1 LARSIHRHGRC
12 DAAWPHKP
20 EAQAKET
27 VYHPSLVLQVCL
39 APGAKPKEAR
49 SPGPTHHDM
58 TPTSL
63 IRNFSIIAHID
74 HGKST
79 LADQLLLKTGAITA
93 REFRAQVLDDMD
105 LERERGITIQM
116 HPVTIYADHGRERYE
131 LNLIDTPGHVDFNY
145 EVSRSLAACEG
156 AILLVDATQGVQA
169 QTVANAFLA
178 MEHELVIVPVLNKI
192 DMPIARPAEV
202 IAEMEHAL
210 GVNPADVLQ
219 ISAKTGEGVEAV
231 IEAII
236 TRIPPPAGKADDQLR
251 ALVYNSHFDTYKGV
265 VVYVRVRDGTLR
277 TGQRIRLMREGTE
290 HVVTELGQFRPAP
303 TACEQLSTGQVGFL
317 MAQIKNLADVHIGD
331 TVTDALVPSATPLA
345 GYKEPKPMVF
355 SGLYPVN
362 NNDFEELRE
371 ALAKLRLND
380 ASFTYQPE
388 TSEGLGFGFR
398 CGFLGMLHREIIQQ
412 RLERASNL
420 ELVQTAPNVTYEIL
434 NRSGEVV
441 TIQNPQDV
449 PDVGQIEEFREPFAR
464 LSFLLPSENIGDLMQ
479 LCTER
484 RGIYVRTE
492 YLSPARVILVYELP
506 LAEVIYDLYD
516 KLKSV
521 THGYGT
527 MDYEFLG
534 YRPADLVK
542 LDVLVAGKRVD
553 ALSTI
558 VHRSVA
564 ERRGRKLVQKLRG
577 EIDRH
582 LFEIAIQAAIGSRII
597 ARETIA
603 PIRKNVTA
611 KCYGGDIT
619 RKRKLW
625 AKQAAGKKRM
635 KQVGQ
640 VEIPQEAFLAV
651 LETDQ

>member
-1 LARSIHRHGRC
+1 
-12 DAAWPHKP
+12 
-20 EAQAKET
+20 
-27 VYHPSLVLQVCL
+27 
-39 APGAKPKEAR
+39 
-49 SPGPTHHDM
+49 M
-58 TPTSL
+58 TDTKL

-79 LADQLLLKTGAITA
+79 LADQFLLKTGAITA
-93 REFRAQVLDDMD
+93 REFRNQVLDDMD

-116 HPVTIYADHGRERYE
+116 HPVTVYHQHMGQTYE
-131 LNLIDTPGHVDFNY
+131 LNLIDTPGHVDFSY

-156 AILLVDATQGVQA
+156 VILLVDAFQGVQA

-178 MEHELVIVPVLNKI
+178 MEADLTIVPVLNKI
-192 DMPIARPAEV
+192 DLPIARPDAV
-202 IAEMEHAL
+202 IAEMQSAL
-210 GVNPADVLQ
+210 GVVPEDVLRA
-219 ISAKTGEGVEAV
+219 SGKTGLGIEEVLTAIVE
-231 IEAII
+231 
-236 TRIPPPAGKADDQLR
+236 RIPSPPGDPEAPLK

-265 VVYVRVRDGTLR
+265 VVYVRIKDGILR
-277 TGQRIRLMREGTE
+277 KGQRIRMMRGGTE
-290 HVVTELGQFRPAP
+290 YEVTDIGQFRPAM
-303 TACEQLSTGQVGFL
+303 TACNELSAGQVGYF
-317 MAQIKNLADVHIGD
+317 MAQIKTLSDVHIGD
-331 TVTDALVPSATPLA
+331 TVTDALKPTAEPLT

-362 NNDFEELRE
+362 NNDFETLRE
-371 ALAKLRLND
+371 ALAKLKLND
-380 ASFTYQPE
+380 SSFSYQPE
-388 TSEGLGFGFR
+388 VSEGLGFGFR

-412 RLERASNL
+412 RLERDSEL
-420 ELVQTAPNVTYEIL
+420 DLVQTAPNVTYEVL
-434 NRSGEVV
+434 TRKGE
-441 TIQNPQDV
+441 TLSIDSPQKV
-449 PDVGQIEEFREPFAR
+449 PDAGQIEEFREPFVR
-464 LSFLLPSENIGDLMQ
+464 ISFLLPAENIGDLMQ
-479 LCTER
+479 LCSER

-492 YLSPARVILVYELP
+492 YLSQVRAILVYEMP

-534 YRPADLVK
+534 YRSADLVR
-542 LDVLVAGKRVD
+542 LDVLVHHKRVD

-558 VHRSVA
+558 VHRA
-564 ERRGRKLVQKLRG
+564 TADRRGRKLLKKLRE

-582 LFEIAIQAAIGSRII
+582 LFEVVLQAAVGSRII
-597 ARETIA
+597 ARESIA
-603 PIRKNVTA
+603 PMKKNVTA

-651 LETDQ
+651 LESDQ